1 MKFYT
6 FSHAGGEELLKEKG
20 LLREITDIFEELK
33 RSQLH
38 PDEPPRR
45 AQNSSGH
52 ALIKSLFQ
60 NRGWE
65 IEKYI
70 LQEKYWRWDVYRD
83 KVAISIE
90 FTGGTAN
97 IHRDLLRTLL
107 LSYRNEIDVLVFITE
122 TDINKMVFANVKDEI
137 KLFAPIINF
146 PVYLIGLRNPPNW

>member
-20 LLREITDIFEELK
+20 LLREITDILEELK

-38 PDEPPRR
+38 PDEALRR
-45 AQNSSGH
+45 AQTSSGH
-52 ALIKSLFQ
+52 ALIESLFQ

-70 LQEKYWRWDVYRD
+70 LPEKNWRWDLYRD

-122 TDINKMVFANVKDEI
+122 TEINTPVFGNVKDEI

>member
-6 FSHAGGEELLKEKG
+6 FSHAGGEELLEEKG
-20 LLREITDIFEELK
+20 LLGEITDILEEMK

-38 PDEPPRR
+38 AR
-45 AQNSSGH
+45 ATPSGH

-60 NRGWE
+60 NTGWE

-70 LQEKYWRWDVYRD
+70 LPEKKWRWDCYKD

-90 FTGGTAN
+90 FTGGTAH

-107 LSYRNEIDVLVFITE
+107 LSHRDEIDGLVFITE
-122 TDINKMVFANVKDEI
+122 TDVNTPVYKNVKDEI
-137 KLFAPIINF
+137 KIFAPIINL
-146 PVYLIGLRNPPNW
+146 PVYLIGLRNPPNWEKNDY

>member
-6 FSHAGGEELLKEKG
+6 FSHAGGEEILKEKG
-20 LLREITDIFEELK
+20 LLREITDILKEMK

-38 PDEPPRR
+38 AR
-45 AQNSSGH
+45 ATPSGH
-52 ALIKSLFQ
+52 ALIESLFQ
-60 NRGWE
+60 DTGWE
-65 IEKYI
+65 IEKKI
-70 LQEKYWRWDVYRD
+70 IPEKNWRWDVYRD

-97 IHRDLLRTLL
+97 IHRDLLRALL
-107 LSYRNEIDVLVFITE
+107 LKQTNRIDVLVFITE
-122 TDINKMVFANVKDEI
+122 THLNTPVYENVKDEI